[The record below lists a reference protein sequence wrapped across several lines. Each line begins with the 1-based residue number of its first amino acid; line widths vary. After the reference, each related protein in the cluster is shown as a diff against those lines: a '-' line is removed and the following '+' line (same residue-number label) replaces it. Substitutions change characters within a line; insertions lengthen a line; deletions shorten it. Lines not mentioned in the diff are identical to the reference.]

1 MEAPMESNGL
11 HSSTNEEAAL
21 KPGALPSELLVYP
34 PTGRTKKLVEGKH
47 KSRPWEAIL
56 CKAASLRLRRQPSGQ
71 GQFGAQHKPSHQG
84 LGSKVPNKQR
94 YNH

>member
-34 PTGRTKKLVEGKH
+34 PTGRTKKLVRKENISRDHGKQFSA
-47 KSRPWEAIL
+47 KQQAFVFVANLQDKVNLARNISPVT
-56 CKAASLRLRRQPSGQ
+56 KA
-71 GQFGAQHKPSHQG
+71 
-84 LGSKVPNKQR
+84 
-94 YNH
+94 